1 MDANEHEFGVVR
13 RSRKDAPMPGRE
25 GSEGAALRFARGYSC
40 PWAFHRGLSSCPWLR
55 WIHRSR
61 AVGTQSSRLSAWPGS
76 GIFAAEIM
84 LKCSPWVLGA
94 SLALGGLVIS
104 CSQGGRSGAPDQSA
118 VSTNVTTY
126 HVKGVIREV
135 FPEKK
140 KVRITHEDIPG
151 YMEAMTMMLDVRDAR
166 DLASF
171 QPGDSVSFRMLV
183 TEDDGWIDQLKKIDG
198 PRTPL
203 PAEPSSL
210 RRVREVDPLA
220 VGDKLP
226 DYTFTN
232 TAGRVIRLSD
242 YKGRALGLTFIFT
255 RCPFPTFCPR
265 LSSNFAEAQSR
276 LKALPEGVTNWNLLS
291 ITIDPEFDTPERLK
305 GYAERYKADPQHWD
319 HVTGALIDI
328 TAIGEQFG
336 LQFWRAN
343 PNEPINHNV
352 RTVVV
357 DAAGRVQW
365 VTNENEWKADTF
377 VEQMVRAARAKPEAD
392 AAASAAKQ
400 P

>member
-1 MDANEHEFGVVR
+1 MH
-13 RSRKDAPMPGRE
+13 K
-25 GSEGAALRFARGYSC
+25 RF
-40 PWAFHRGLSSCPWLR
+40 R
-55 WIHRSR
+55 WIY
-61 AVGTQSSRLSAWPGS
+61 V
-76 GIFAAEIM
+76 
-84 LKCSPWVLGA
+84 A
-94 SLALGGLVIS
+94 SVALALFGSS
-104 CSQGGRSGAPDQSA
+104 CSQGGRSGSPGTAASP
-118 VSTNVTTY
+118 TNVQTY
-126 HVKGVIREV
+126 QVKGVIREL

-140 KVRITHEDIPG
+140 KVKITHEDIPG
-151 YMEAMTMMLDVRDAR
+151 YMEAMTMMLDVRDAKE
-166 DLASF
+166 LAGF
-171 QPGDSVSFRMLV
+171 QPGDPVSFRMLV
-183 TEDDGWIDQLKKIDG
+183 TEDDGWIDQLKKLDG

-203 PAEPSSL
+203 PAEPPAF
-210 RRVREVDPLA
+210 RRVRDVEPLA

-232 TAGRVIRLSD
+232 TAGRVMKLSEFR
-242 YKGRALGLTFIFT
+242 GRALGLTFIFT

-265 LSSNFAEAQSR
+265 LSSNFAEAQGR
-276 LKALPEGVTNWNLLS
+276 LKALSGGPTNWSLLS

-305 GYAERYKADPQHWD
+305 GYAGRYKADPQHWD

-357 DAAGRVQW
+357 DAAGRIQW
-365 VTNENEWKADTF
+365 VTNENEWKADAF
-377 VEQMVRAARAKPEAD
+377 VEQMVRAAKAKPEPD
-392 AAASAAKQ
+392 VPASGARQ